1 MTARTRLAVDIG
13 GTFTDLVLS
22 LPDRTL
28 STKLLTTY
36 AAPDDA
42 VIAGT
47 RVILAEA
54 GIDGAALELVVHGTT
69 LATNALIE
77 RKGARIAL
85 ITTAGFR
92 DSLEIAYEH
101 RFEQYDLYME
111 RPAPLVERDL
121 RLEVPERLAAD
132 GSVLLQ
138 LDEDALL
145 RLADVL
151 KAQRIEALAISFLH
165 SYINPAHEER
175 ARDLL
180 AAALPGLAITLSSEV
195 CREIREYERTSTTVA
210 NAYVLPLMARYIGR
224 MRDGLAA
231 IGVTCPLLL
240 MMSSGAVCT
249 VETATRFPVRL
260 IESGPAGGV
269 ILARRI
275 AALGGYDRA
284 LSFDMGGTTAKITL
298 IDDFTPQQS
307 RHFEVA
313 RAYRFAK
320 GSGIPVRIPVIDMV
334 EIGAG
339 GGSIGRV
346 DALRRIAVGPDSAGS
361 DPGPACYGRGGT
373 APTVTDADVV
383 LGRIDPARFAGGKI
397 TLDPQLA
404 RAAVLANIGSHLGMN
419 ANEAARGIV
428 EIVDETMASAARV
441 HAVENGK
448 DTAGR
453 TLIAFGGAAPL
464 HAARLAQKLGIA
476 RVVIPVDAGV
486 GSAHGFLD
494 APIAYEVARTF
505 LLRFDALEPDRVEDL
520 FAGMRAEAEAVVRL
534 GVPSGALAE
543 IRTAFMRYRGQGH
556 EIAVPLDGAALDPT
570 ALRAAFEATYAQL
583 FGRIIPGLEI
593 EAVTWTLALSEPY
606 ALPSPD
612 PAAIHAEPAMPQ
624 RTRAMIEPVTGDAI
638 DAPVFVRAGLAPGAE
653 LSGPAAI
660 VEDGTTT
667 IVPAGF
673 TARIAHGGEIII
685 AHTAGGS
692 DIAPPAG
699 GSDIAPTAGGS
710 DIAPTAG
717 GGDIKGGFA

>member
-1 MTARTRLAVDIG
+1 MTTRTRLAVDIG

-28 STKLLTTY
+28 SSKLLTTH
-36 AAPDDA
+36 AAPAEA

-47 RVILAEA
+47 QAILAEA
-54 GIDGAALELVVHGTT
+54 GLDGSALDLVIHGTT

-77 RKGARIAL
+77 RKGARTAL

-111 RPAPLVERDL
+111 RPAPLVSRDL
-121 RLEVPERLAAD
+121 RLEVPERMAAD
-132 GSVLLQ
+132 GSVLLP
-138 LDEDALL
+138 LDEAALL
-145 RLADVL
+145 RLVEVL
-151 KAQRIEALAISFLH
+151 QAERIEAAAISFLH
-165 SYINPAHEER
+165 AYVNPAHELR
-175 ARDLL
+175 ALDLL
-180 AAALPGLAITLSSEV
+180 SAALPDVAFTVSSEV

-210 NAYVLPLMARYIGR
+210 NAYVLPLMSRYLGQ
-224 MRDGLAA
+224 MSEGLAA
-231 IGVTCPLLL
+231 IGVRCPLLL
-240 MMSSGAVCT
+240 MMSSGGICT
-249 VETATRFPVRL
+249 VETARRFPVRL
-260 IESGPAGGV
+260 VESGPAGGV
-269 ILARRI
+269 ILARRV

-298 IDDFTPQQS
+298 IDDFAPQQS

-346 DALRRIAVGPDSAGS
+346 DPLRRIAVGPDSAGS
-361 DPGPACYGRGGT
+361 DPGPACYDRGGT

-383 LGRIDPARFAGGKI
+383 LGRIDPERFADGKI
-397 TLDPQLA
+397 VLRPEQAL
-404 RAAVLANIGSHLGMN
+404 AAVAAGIGAPLGMDTV
-419 ANEAARGIV
+419 EAARGIT

-464 HAARLAQKLGIA
+464 HAARLAQKLGIR

-494 APIAYEVARTF
+494 APIAYEVVRTF
-505 LLRFDALEPDRVEDL
+505 LVRIQALDPDLVGTL
-520 FAGMRAEAEAVVRL
+520 FRDMHAEAEAVVRL
-534 GVPSGALAE
+534 GVPAGRLAAT
-543 IRTAFMRYRGQGH
+543 RTAYMRYRGQGH
-556 EIAVPLDGAALDPT
+556 EIAVPLDDSDVDP
-570 ALRAAFEATYAQL
+570 ASLRQAFEAAYQRL
-583 FGRIIPGLEI
+583 FGRIIPKLEI
-593 EAVTWTLALSEPY
+593 EAVTWTLAVAEPHDLPARQSDPPSQIAPAPAGTRRLIESATGEPLEAAVY
-606 ALPSPD
+606 QRAALP
-612 PAAIHAEPAMPQ
+612 
-624 RTRAMIEPVTGDAI
+624 
-638 DAPVFVRAGLAPGAE
+638 FGAR

-660 VEDGTTT
+660 VEPGTTT
-667 IVPAGF
+667 IVPSGM
-673 TARIAHGGEIII
+673 TARVAAGGELIIE
-685 AHTAGGS
+685 
-692 DIAPPAG
+692 APMP
-699 GSDIAPTAGGS
+699 
-710 DIAPTAG
+710 
-717 GGDIKGGFA
+717 

>member
-1 MTARTRLAVDIG
+1 MDDETERTSRQTHIRLAVDIG
-13 GTFTDLVLS
+13 GTFTDVVLA
-22 LPDRTL
+22 LPDRTI
-28 STKLLTTY
+28 STKLLTTH

-47 RVILAEA
+47 RTILAEA
-54 GIDGAALELVVHGTT
+54 GIDGAQVGLVVHGTT

-77 RKGARIAL
+77 RKGARTAL

-111 RPAPLVERDL
+111 RPVPLVERDL

-132 GSVLLQ
+132 GSVLLP
-138 LDEDALL
+138 LDEAALP
-145 RLADVL
+145 RLIDVV

-165 SYINPAHEER
+165 SYVNPAHEER

-180 AAALPGLAITLSSEV
+180 QAALPGVAITLSSEV

-210 NAYVLPLMARYIGR
+210 NAYVLPLMAGYLAR
-224 MRDGLAA
+224 MRDGLAGV
-231 IGVTCPLLL
+231 GVTCPLLL
-240 MMSSGAVCT
+240 MMSSGGVCT

-260 IESGPAGGV
+260 VESGPAGGV

-298 IDDFTPQQS
+298 IDDYTPQQS

-361 DPGPACYGRGGT
+361 DPGPACYGRGGS

-383 LGRIDPARFAGGKI
+383 LGRIDPDRFAGGKI
-397 TLDPQLA
+397 ALLPGAARDAVQTAVGSSLA
-404 RAAVLANIGSHLGMN
+404 MTAE
-419 ANEAARGIV
+419 EAARGIV

-448 DTAGR
+448 DTGGR

-464 HAARLAQKLGIA
+464 HAARLAQKLGIG
-476 RVVIPVDAGV
+476 RVVVPVDAGV

-505 LLRFDALEPDRVEDL
+505 LVRLGLLEAAGIEDL
-520 FAGMRAEAEAVVRL
+520 FTDMRAEAEAVVRL
-534 GVPSGALAE
+534 GVPTGTLAE
-543 IRTAFMRYRGQGH
+543 RRTAFMRYEGQGH
-556 EIAVPLDGAALDPT
+556 EIAVPLDGAALDPV
-570 ALRAAFEATYAQL
+570 ALRASFEATYTTL

-593 EAVTWTLALSEPY
+593 EAVTWTLALSQPH
-606 ALPSPD
+606 ALPAPYPPS
-612 PAAIHAEPAMPQ
+612 AVTSTAEPTSQ
-624 RTRAMIEPVTGDAI
+624 RRMIEAVNGDRI
-638 DAPVFVRAGLAPGAE
+638 DAPVYTRALLRPGAR

-667 IVPAGF
+667 IVPTGF
-673 TARIAHGGEIII
+673 RAHIAPGGEIVIEG
-685 AHTAGGS
+685 A
-692 DIAPPAG
+692 AP
-699 GSDIAPTAGGS
+699 
-710 DIAPTAG
+710 
-717 GGDIKGGFA
+717 

>member
-28 STKLLTTY
+28 STKLLTTQD
-36 AAPDDA
+36 APDDA
-42 VIAGT
+42 VIDGT
-47 RVILAEA
+47 RLVLAEA
-54 GIDGAALELVVHGTT
+54 GIDGSTLDLVVHGTT

-77 RKGARIAL
+77 RKGARTAL

-111 RPAPLVERDL
+111 RPVPLVERDL

-132 GSVLLQ
+132 GSLLLA

-145 RLADVL
+145 GLVSVL
-151 KAQRIEALAISFLH
+151 KAERIEALAISFLH
-165 SYINPAHEER
+165 SYVNPAHEER

-180 AAALPGLAITLSSEV
+180 AAAMPDLAITLSSEV

-210 NAYVLPLMARYIGR
+210 NAYVLPLMASYLGR
-224 MRDGLAA
+224 MRAGLAGL
-231 IGVTCPLLL
+231 GVTCPLLL
-240 MMSSGAVCT
+240 MMSSGGICT

-260 IESGPAGGV
+260 VESGPAGGV

-298 IDDFTPQQS
+298 IDDYTPQQS

-346 DALRRIAVGPDSAGS
+346 DSLRRIAVGPDSAGS

-397 TLDPQLA
+397 ALDPLLA
-404 RAAVLANIGSHLGMN
+404 RRAVLADIGMHLDMP
-419 ANEAARGIV
+419 AAEAARGIV

-464 HAARLAQKLGIA
+464 HAVRLAQKLGIN

-505 LLRFDALEPDRVEDL
+505 LLRLDGMDAGAIEDL
-520 FAGMRAEAEAVVRL
+520 FGDMRAEAEVVVRL
-534 GVPSGALAE
+534 GVPSGILTE
-543 IRTAFMRYRGQGH
+543 RRTAFMRYRGQGH
-556 EIAVPLDGAALDPT
+556 EIAVPLDGAALDPA
-570 ALRAAFEATYAQL
+570 ALRGVFEATYAQL

-593 EAVTWTLALSEPY
+593 EAVTWTLGLSEPY
-606 ALPSPD
+606 ALPSAD
-612 PAAIHAEPAMPQ
+612 PLVVATEPAVAQ
-624 RTRAMIEPVTGDAI
+624 GTREMIESLTGTVI
-638 DAPVFVRAGLAPGAE
+638 DAPVYARASLLPGTVF
-653 LSGPAAI
+653 SGPAAI

-667 IVPAGF
+667 IVPSGF
-673 TARIAHGGEIII
+673 AARIAHGGEIII
-685 AHTAGGS
+685 E
-692 DIAPPAG
+692 
-699 GSDIAPTAGGS
+699 
-710 DIAPTAG
+710 
-717 GGDIKGGFA
+717 GGFA